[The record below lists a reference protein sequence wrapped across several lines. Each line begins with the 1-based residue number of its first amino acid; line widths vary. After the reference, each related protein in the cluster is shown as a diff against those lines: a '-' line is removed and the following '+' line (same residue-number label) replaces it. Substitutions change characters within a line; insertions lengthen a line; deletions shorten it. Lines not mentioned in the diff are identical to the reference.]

1 MLIIFGQRYSD
12 APPLGIFLQGQVLNN
27 NGFALIVSMSAKCL
41 VIGGSLFFILATLVF
56 AYVLFSNR
64 YYPPFWCNP
73 YFLNRRR
80 VTLSF
85 ASIPGVVCDL
95 NTPWFANRSRYDH
108 RPLLESF
115 LQASKTDADQDSRL
129 SGLAVVSKLANACQ
143 PLVDVS
149 KSRIHVDKIAL
160 VTLKDDTA
168 FSCGDLALNA
178 QNAGYSVVTY
188 FGDGYCGQDGNVT
201 KPHTQE
207 EILIPIVFVHSCINH
222 TTSDSY
228 NPVYDY
234 DFLKYAQKTFVNII
248 KTKQWPD
255 ELKQMAKYLDKLYY
269 WFLLGP
275 IITLVWLRRKEKLCC
290 VTISQQVDEESA
302 AGNEE
307 STRLVTRVEEGQ
319 QDNAGVIQ
327 DITGGENE
335 NESQPLIV
343 TIDTGTDLTE
353 RDNLRNNSITKR
365 VARIFGRGIRY
376 FVVCLGYV
384 IVTLAALPVGISSG
398 GWSFFRFDEREM
410 YRPTNFWEGLITYF
424 RKTTNM
430 SLDFQVVWMSCALT
444 AWWPCFQIFCFFMY
458 SKFDCAS
465 TWTVL
470 TNVSKLIRSD
480 WFSSNMYL
488 LALCAIVPYCSLSDQ
503 PLSQQFFYF
512 TVYNILCT
520 VCNFLFIIILNKHKV
535 VTRYV
540 FYISVCMI
548 CAYVESDIV
557 AVFYFILNSQGS
569 LNNLKLTALRTV
581 AIGLTLT
588 LSFSSSMHI
597 IRKIMKPQ
605 ESLFEG
611 LSER

>member
-1 MLIIFGQRYSD
+1 M
-12 APPLGIFLQGQVLNN
+12 QGSVLNN
-27 NGFALIVSMSAKCL
+27 IAFTLIVSMSAKCL
-41 VIGGSLFFILATLVF
+41 VIGSSFVFILLTLIFASLLFVF
-56 AYVLFSNR
+56 QFNL
-64 YYPPFWCNP
+64 PTLCNS
-73 YFLNRRR
+73 YFPNRR
-80 VTLSF
+80 VTTLSF
-85 ASIPGVVCDL
+85 ASIPEVVCDL
-95 NTPWFANRSRYDH
+95 STPWFALGDYNRPS
-108 RPLLESF
+108 LESF
-115 LQASKTDADQDSRL
+115 LQASKTDADQDLRL
-129 SGLAVVSKLANACQ
+129 SGLAVVSRLANARQ

-168 FSCGDLALNA
+168 TFSCGDLALNA

-188 FGDGYCGQDGNVT
+188 FGDGYCGPDRNVT

-207 EILIPIVFVHSCINH
+207 EVLIPIAFVQICVKY
-222 TTSDSY
+222 TTSHSFQVINDS
-228 NPVYDY
+228 
-234 DFLKYAQKTFVNII
+234 DFLKAADKAVENII
-248 KTKQWPD
+248 ETEQGSD
-255 ELKQMAKYLDKLYY
+255 ELCQMAEYLKRLYY

-275 IITLVWLRRKEKLCC
+275 IITLEWLRRKKKLCC
-290 VTISQQVDEESA
+290 VTISQQVHEESA
-302 AGNEE
+302 ADNEE
-307 STRLVTRVEEGQ
+307 NARLVLRVEESQ
-319 QDNAGVIQ
+319 EQNIQ
-327 DITGGENE
+327 DITGGEI
-335 NESQPLIV
+335 ESETQPLITTADTDTDITTINHMGRIIVRV
-343 TIDTGTDLTE
+343 T
-353 RDNLRNNSITKR
+353 
-365 VARIFGRGIRY
+365 RIFGIRY
-376 FVVCLGYV
+376 LAVCLGYV
-384 IVTLAALPVGISSG
+384 LLTLAALPVGISSG
-398 GWSFFRFDEREM
+398 GWSFFRFDEQERN
-410 YRPTNFWEGLITYF
+410 RQKTFWDSILHHNSTKLSPGIAP
-424 RKTTNM
+424 
-430 SLDFQVVWMSCALT
+430 QVSCFLAL
-444 AWWPCFQIFCFFMY
+444 WWSPVQIYCFFMY
-458 SKFDCAS
+458 SKFNCAS

-581 AIGLTLT
+581 ALGLTLT

-597 IRKIMKPQ
+597 IRKVMKPQ

-611 LSER
+611 LGER

>member
-41 VIGGSLFFILATLVF
+41 VIGGFLFFILATLVF

-80 VTLSF
+80 QTLSF

-129 SGLAVVSKLANACQ
+129 SGLAVVSKLANARQ

-149 KSRIHVDKIAL
+149 KSRIHKIAL
-160 VTLKDDTA
+160 VTLKNDTAA
-168 FSCGDLALNA
+168 FSCRDLALNA

-188 FGDGYCGQDGNVT
+188 FGSGPCGLDGNVT

-207 EILIPIVFVHSCINH
+207 EILIPIVFTRNCDNSNA
-222 TTSDSY
+222 SGSY
-228 NPVYDY
+228 SVNNYDILNAA
-234 DFLKYAQKTFVNII
+234 DKTVVNIE
-248 KTKQWPD
+248 TEQGSD
-255 ELKQMAKYLDKLYY
+255 ELSHMAEYLKRLYY

-275 IITLVWLRRKEKLCC
+275 IITLEWLRRKKKFCC
-290 VTISQQVDEESA
+290 VTISQQVDGESA
-302 AGNEE
+302 ADNEE
-307 STRLVTRVEEGQ
+307 NARLVPRVDEDQKE
-319 QDNAGVIQ
+319 NIQ
-327 DITGGENE
+327 DLTGEE
-335 NESQPLIV
+335 IEIDSQPLII
-343 TIDTGTDLTE
+343 TIDTDTDV
-353 RDNLRNNSITKR
+353 ITFDLMGR
-365 VARIFGRGIRY
+365 IIVCVTRIFGRSIRY
-376 FVVCLGYV
+376 LAVGLGCV
-384 IVTLAALPVGISSG
+384 LLTLAALPVGITSG
-398 GWSFFRFDEREM
+398 GLSFFRFDLQER
-410 YRPTNFWEGLITYF
+410 YKQDNFWDILLPDNRVEGIAP
-424 RKTTNM
+424 RI
-430 SLDFQVVWMSCALT
+430 SCMLT
-444 AWWPCFQIFCFFMY
+444 LWWPAVQIFCFFMY
-458 SKFDCAS
+458 SRFNCVS
-465 TWTVL
+465 TWTVS

-480 WFSSNMYL
+480 WFSSNTYL
-488 LALCAIVPYCSLSDQ
+488 LVLCFVLPYCSFSQNSFIDKSDKI
-503 PLSQQFFYF
+503 LYFMFYNV
-512 TVYNILCT
+512 TCA
-520 VCNFLFIIILNKHKV
+520 VCNFLFIIILNKHRV